1 MINGLESSYAYIVY
15 FYISVRVDANALIS
29 SSGSS
34 TDEGQDYE
42 FATHVVKV
50 KRSGQGITLS
60 KNLQFTIQVYLLK
73 LKLDEHYKTY
83 FMNFPVIDVKS
94 LWDMDSQE
102 GSKMPFAVGSKFDHL
117 SPEHGNNMQKKV
129 YLLSSINCMT
139 YDLKYFTLM
148 LYLIILTNF
157 RKL

>member
-1 MINGLESSYAYIVY
+1 MC
-15 FYISVRVDANALIS
+15 FYNSVRVGANALIS

-50 KRSGQGITLS
+50 KRSGQGMTLS
-60 KNLQFTIQVYLLK
+60 KNLQIFRYTYK
-73 LKLDEHYKTY
+73 LKLDEYCKPY
-83 FMNFPVIDVKS
+83 YINFSVIDVKS

-129 YLLSSINCMT
+129 HILSSIT
-139 YDLKYFTLM
+139 DVTHDLM
-148 LYLIILTNF
+148 ILIVDSAI
-157 RKL
+157 

>member
-1 MINGLESSYAYIVY
+1 MVCFSIHSTTVQYNGLESSYAYIVY
-15 FYISVRVDANALIS
+15 FYISRRVGANALIS

-73 LKLDEHYKTY
+73 LDEYYKTY
-83 FMNFPVIDVKS
+83 FLNFSVIDVKS

-139 YDLKYFTLM
+139 YLCLH
-148 LYLIILTNF
+148 
-157 RKL
+157 

>member
-1 MINGLESSYAYIVY
+1 MC
-15 FYISVRVDANALIS
+15 FYNSVRVGANALIS

-50 KRSGQGITLS
+50 KRSGQGMTLS
-60 KNLQFTIQVYLLK
+60 KNLQIFRYTLNK
-73 LKLDEHYKTY
+73 LKLYEYCKPY
-83 FMNFPVIDVKS
+83 YINFSVIDVKS

-102 GSKMPFAVGSKFDHL
+102 GSKMPLAVGSKFDHL

-129 YLLSSINCMT
+129 HILSLITDMPHN
-139 YDLKYFTLM
+139 
-148 LYLIILTNF
+148 LIIVDSAT
-157 RKL
+157 

>member
-1 MINGLESSYAYIVY
+1 M
-15 FYISVRVDANALIS
+15 IS

-50 KRSGQGITLS
+50 KRSGQGMTLS
-60 KNLQFTIQVYLLK
+60 KNLQMFHYTIFMAIK
-73 LKLDEHYKTY
+73 LKLDEYCTPY
-83 FMNFPVIDVKS
+83 YINFLVIDVKS

-129 YLLSSINCMT
+129 FILSLDTNMT
-139 YDLKYFTLM
+139 LCLQ
-148 LYLIILTNF
+148 
-157 RKL
+157 

>member
-1 MINGLESSYAYIVY
+1 MFLN
-15 FYISVRVDANALIS
+15 SVRVGANALIS

-50 KRSGQGITLS
+50 KRSGQGINHLKTFIFS
-60 KNLQFTIQVYLLK
+60 IQLYYK
-73 LKLDEHYKTY
+73 LKLDEYCKPY
-83 FMNFPVIDVKS
+83 YINFSVIDVKS

-129 YLLSSINCMT
+129 HISSLINDIT
-139 YDLKYFTLM
+139 RDL
-148 LYLIILTNF
+148 IVDSGI
-157 RKL
+157 